1 MTDPLLCQY
10 SYVFL
15 QIIEVKGR
23 HEIVSLV
30 GTLADEGHLHA
41 SLSDKD
47 GKVVGGH
54 VMGNMIV
61 FTTAEV
67 VIGNCDMLSFT
78 REIDDET
85 GFDEL
90 VVKEK

>member
-1 MTDPLLCQY
+1 M
-10 SYVFL
+10 
-15 QIIEVKGR
+15 EVKGK

-47 GKVVGGH
+47 GHVVGGH
-54 VMGNMIV
+54 VMRNMKV
-61 FTTAEV
+61 HTTAEV

-78 REIDDET
+78 REFDDET